1 MCSHIHYNEFY
12 LFKLSAR
19 SHVTTSLPH
28 PGTFYTASAAS
39 SSSKVNCKGRGWMF
53 RAIYNVYSGRH
64 VQRREKLFC
73 VIYWLLNYKLPQS
86 PIGVVIERNSATTE
100 KSNGSVEKEK
110 GVTTVVATN
119 YRRRAR

>member
-1 MCSHIHYNEFY
+1 MCSHVHHNEFY
-12 LFKLSAR
+12 LFKLSAC

-28 PGTFYTASAAS
+28 PGAFYTASAAS

-86 PIGVVIERNSATTE
+86 PIGVVIERDSATTE
-100 KSNGSVEKEK
+100 KSNSPVEKEK
-110 GVTTVVATN
+110 GVTTVVAAN